1 MKSVALIIQLS
12 VAFVLLNV
20 WLLRFNQPTPY
31 RGGHSTSMREEFSTY
46 GLPNWTLWA
55 VGTLKVSCAL
65 LLVAGIWIPSL
76 VLPAAGLIATLMLGA
91 ISMHL
96 KVRDPLIKSL
106 PASAVLALTAFVLA
120 AAK

>member
-1 MKSVALIIQLS
+1 
-12 VAFVLLNV
+12 
-20 WLLRFNQPTPY
+20 
-31 RGGHSTSMREEFSTY
+31 MREEFSTY

>member
-1 MKSVALIIQLS
+1 
-12 VAFVLLNV
+12 
-20 WLLRFNQPTPY
+20 
-31 RGGHSTSMREEFSTY
+31 
-46 GLPNWTLWA
+46 
-55 VGTLKVSCAL
+55 
-65 LLVAGIWIPSL
+65 L
-76 VLPAAGLIATLMLGA
+76 VLPAAGLIATLMLVA